1 MGQLLTN
8 HLSYLISKMW
18 SLYTLSQSLTGIE
31 LLINFIL
38 LVLTIVKGFDKGCG
52 YSLYYTIIMII
63 LLGCLSTEFS
73 GIKKKQFGALVFS
86 CVFRV
91 MRLALSIAGLIMS
104 IQNLDQ
110 EIDLHFVVI
119 PLMVIFAFF
128 TVDCAY
134 QLGRVLTQIKL
145 TTITPK
151 NKNQEELTLPIQ
163 ESFKV

>member
-1 MGQLLTN
+1 MQLLTN

-31 LLINFIL
+31 LFLNFIL
-38 LVLTIVKGFDKGCG
+38 LVLTIAKGFDKGCG

-91 MRLALSIAGLIMS
+91 MRLALSISGLIMT

-110 EIDLHFVVI
+110 EIDLHFVVV
-119 PLMVIFAFF
+119 PL
-128 TVDCAY
+128 
-134 QLGRVLTQIKL
+134 
-145 TTITPK
+145 
-151 NKNQEELTLPIQ
+151 
-163 ESFKV
+163 